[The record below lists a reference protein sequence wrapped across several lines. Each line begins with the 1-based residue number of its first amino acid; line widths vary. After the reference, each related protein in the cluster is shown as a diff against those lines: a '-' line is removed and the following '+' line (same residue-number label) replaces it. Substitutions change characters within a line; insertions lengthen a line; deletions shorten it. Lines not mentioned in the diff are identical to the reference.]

1 MENQAIEMPD
11 KLCNGCLFS
20 VKSEREALELACQ
33 DLLDIVKYTNKTKDD
48 LVHYYVK
55 KAVEKR
61 EKKMRC
67 KLTIKCQGLNKHVIS
82 DKYTLEELLELY
94 ESKKE
99 IDFKL
104 IDGSLIHGYLIG
116 FVQDRSQVM

>member
-1 MENQAIEMPD
+1 MPD

-20 VKSEREALELACQ
+20 VKLEREALELACQ

-67 KLTIKCQGLNKHVIS
+67 KLTIKCQGLNKHVVS

-104 IDGSLIHGYLIG
+104 IDGSVIHGYLIG